1 MNNIKTVKPK
11 ILAPAGDKYSFF
23 AAIAAG
29 ADAIYCGLKNF
40 SARMEADNF
49 SIEELSRL
57 NALARS
63 KNVQVYLAFNSFVK
77 NNELEQAS
85 RIIAKISKYV
95 RPHALIIQDPGLIEI
110 ARNVGFKGE
119 FHLSTLG
126 NCSFS
131 MGLESALNAGFSR
144 VVLPRELSIDEIK
157 LMAEKKPD
165 GLDLEVFIHGALCY
179 AVSGRCYWSSWFGG
193 RSGLRGRC
201 VQPCRRLYRQSQE
214 PKQDIQSSSKLK
226 KFQEPKKIQNPQEQE
241 KLKSLLTE
249 ERFFSCLDFSADV
262 LVKVLKTINGVT
274 TWKIEGRKKSPHY
287 VFYTVK
293 AYKMLRDHGDDPAQK
308 KIVIS
313 FLEYALGRPATHY
326 NLLTQNPINPLKKDK
341 DVETGSGLFAG
352 RIRYGGENLKPN
364 VPNFITREE
373 LLKDD
378 LIRIGYEDDN
388 FHTIQK
394 VTISVPKKGRFILQ
408 QSKTNKFTHNKQ
420 TKLKSNNSD
429 LALSVNDIPI
439 VDKKNRYNHDIKI
452 GFKKGTPVFIVDRR
466 EKEVWQLINELEAE
480 FDKYSSPDVRPQE
493 INGSFNKNYPLSH
506 YLEKNGLD
514 EINFGTTISK
524 NSSKF
529 PELFLYGQGD
539 ESKIKKVGSSFM
551 KNGLWLS
558 ENSIKRCFPK
568 RLKEIWW
575 FLPPVIWPSNEKS
588 FYETVRTILLA
599 GAKNFVLNM
608 PWQISCFNRFF
619 LSQKSTKLNQE
630 SSDSKQGSTFNKHQ
644 IKNNLNNLNL
654 WAGPFCNV
662 GNVAYIE
669 FLKKSG
675 FSGIF
680 VTPEL
685 GKDDFISL
693 PAKSPLPLGIIVKG
707 NFPLAIS
714 RIVSDEIIP
723 NQLFVSPR
731 GENSWV
737 MKRKGD
743 FWVFPNWQIDL
754 SNNREILKQ
763 AGYRLF
769 LNIDEPIPN
778 DIGMKQRPGLWNWE
792 IGLL

>member
-1 MNNIKTVKPK
+1 MNNIKTSKPK
-11 ILAPAGDKYSFF
+11 ILAPAGDRHSFL

-40 SARMEADNF
+40 SARMEAENF

-63 KNVQVYLAFNSFVK
+63 KNVQLYVAFNSLVK

-85 RIIAKISKYV
+85 RMIAKIAKYV

-201 VQPCRRLYRQSQE
+201 VQPCRRLYRQPQE
-214 PKQDIQSSSKLK
+214 FKQDIQLSSKLK
-226 KFQEPKKIQNPQEQE
+226 NFQEPKKNQNSQEQDRMQ
-241 KLKSLLTE
+241 SLLTE
-249 ERFFSCLDFSADV
+249 QRFFSCLDFSADV
-262 LVKVLKTINGVT
+262 LVKILKTINGVT

-293 AYKMLRDHGDDPAQK
+293 AYKMLRDYGDDPAQK
-308 KIVIS
+308 KIAIS

-326 NLLTQNPINPLKKDK
+326 NLLTQNPINPLKKEK
-341 DVETGSGLFAG
+341 NIETGSGLFAG
-352 RIRYGGENLKPN
+352 RIRYGGENLKSD
-364 VPNFITREE
+364 VPNFITREI

-388 FHTIQK
+388 FHTIQR
-394 VTISVPKKGRFILQ
+394 VRMSVPKQGRFILQ
-408 QSKTNKFTHNKQ
+408 QNKSNKLTHNK
-420 TKLKSNNSD
+420 KIDLKSNNSD
-429 LALSVNDIPI
+429 NVVKDDKKDRYKNDIK
-439 VDKKNRYNHDIKI
+439 V

-466 EKEVWQLINELEAE
+466 EKEVWQLINELETE

-493 INGSFNKNYPLSH
+493 INVSFDKQDSSVCYLGKN
-506 YLEKNGLD
+506 EID
-514 EINFGTTISK
+514 RINFGTTISK
-524 NSSKF
+524 NRSKCSD
-529 PELFLYGQGD
+529 LFLYGHGD
-539 ESKIKKVGSSFM
+539 ESKIKKIGNSST
-551 KNGLWLS
+551 NGAVWLS
-558 ENSIKRCFPK
+558 ANSIKRCSPK
-568 RLKEIWW
+568 KLKEIWW
-575 FLPPVIWPSNEKS
+575 FLPPVVWSSNENS
-588 FYETVRTILLA
+588 FYETVQTVLLA

-608 PWQISCFNRFF
+608 PWQISCFDRFF
-619 LSQKSTKLNQE
+619 LSQKSNEINQAP
-630 SSDSKQGSTFNKHQ
+630 SDSKQDNTLNKRQ
-644 IKNNLNNLNL
+644 IRNNLNNLNL

-675 FSGIF
+675 FSGVF

-685 GKDDFISL
+685 GRDDFLSL

-714 RIVSDEIIP
+714 RIVADEIVP

-731 GENSWV
+731 GEGSWV
-737 MKRKGD
+737 MKKD
-743 FWVFPNWQIDL
+743 NNFWVFPNWQLDL
-754 SNNREILKQ
+754 SHNRELLKE
-763 AGYRLF
+763 AGYRL
-769 LNIDEPIPN
+769 LLYIDEPISN
-778 DIGMKQRPGLWNWE
+778 NFNMKQRPGLWNWE